1 MKKPKISIVVATV
14 YLLLFLLALNTGISL
29 TIIFGM
35 LSVSPFFILYMVYNV
50 LKYGKPSQHT
60 FEERFYDDWDYT
72 RNGKE

>member
-1 MKKPKISIVVATV
+1 MKKPKIAIVVATV

-35 LSVSPFFILYMVYNV
+35 LSVSPFFILYMVYSV

-60 FEERFYDDWDYT
+60 FDERFYDDWDYV